1 MLLKVIGRVERN
13 NEGEYEMV
21 NKVFVSKTFLVLFL
35 ILFGFGCHAK
45 TIEKSSVITMEIY
58 SGDDVIDQI
67 QFPYEAIEKIEV
79 DFTRGNRVAI
89 DITIAPK
96 YRKIFGDLTTTYAI
110 LHGVLKSD
118 AETLFSGLIILPI
131 KDGLMVLSARTEDD
145 VTAFFQ
151 KLGRKPDY
159 SKRFTPEELEA
170 AKDYLGP
177 AKNPWYQKAV
187 HADLNNDYVKAEE
200 YIKKAIETD
209 PQEYSYYMFL
219 GWFYYKQDKKE
230 LALKEYLKA
239 EEIAQAMDKKRPPA
253 LYVKLGGLYAELNEH
268 EKAIEYYNNLT
279 NIYGYDPRTQ
289 MRLAGVYEKMGD
301 YDLALKEYRSLSKSD
316 DEDIRKKALDGIK
329 RIEEKKKK

>member
-1 MLLKVIGRVERN
+1 MD
-13 NEGEYEMV
+13 
-21 NKVFVSKTFLVLFL
+21 NKRFVSKKFLVLFL

-45 TIEKSSVITMEIY
+45 TIEKSPVITMEIY
-58 SGDDVIDQI
+58 SGDDVIERI

-96 YRKIFGDLTTTYAI
+96 YHKIFGDLATTYAT

-118 AETLFSGLIILPI
+118 TETLYSGLIILPI
-131 KDGLMVLSARTEDD
+131 KDGLMILSARTEDE

-151 KLGRKPDY
+151 KLGREPDY
-159 SKRFTPEELEA
+159 TKRFTPEELEA
-170 AKDYLGP
+170 AKDYLEP

-187 HADLNNDYVKAEE
+187 YADLNNDYEKAEE
-200 YIKKAIETD
+200 YIKKAIESD

-219 GWFYYKQDKKE
+219 GWFYYKQEKKQ

-239 EEIAQAMDKKRPPA
+239 EEIAQKMDKKRPSA
-253 LYVKLGGLYAELNEH
+253 LYLYLGDVYADLNEY

-316 DEDIRKKALDGIK
+316 DEDIRKKAKEGIK
-329 RIEEKKKK
+329 RIKEKKKK